1 MSQFSF
7 KNIGHFFSTVAADI
21 VKGAR
26 AAASVMSRAEKFEP
40 QVEALTG
47 LLFPQA
53 VELQRAPFVLLGM
66 AAEAV
71 SETGDAVAANGLNIP
86 LDQQLIADIKALIPA
101 IERYAK
107 AVGVLKPAT
116 TTAIAGK

>member
-53 VELQRAPFVLLGM
+53 VELERAAFVLLGM

-107 AVGVLKPAT
+107 AVGVLQPAT